1 MQALNILTPH
11 THTPTPRTDTPHALT
26 PHPNTPHTLTA
37 YIDRAQRLLQPHAV
51 TYNDTQ
57 QAKQEENCAHVC
69 ASSHRRPPRPPSRI
83 HTHTHTHR
91 TRAMQESAA
100 HLRPLSRILVHT
112 RMPGRRG
119 GEEDTRD
126 GGGVA
131 DAAMR
136 CRTLVLL
143 LFNRVG
149 GRRRVGGG
157 KGGGKGS
164 GWSSLHCV
172 LNAIRCGVCVLSCM
186 DRCGDLQLCVR
197 HA

>member
-1 MQALNILTPH
+1 MN
-11 THTPTPRTDTPHALT
+11 
-26 PHPNTPHTLTA
+26 
-37 YIDRAQRLLQPHAV
+37 
-51 TYNDTQ
+51 TQ
-57 QAKQEENCAHVC
+57 QVKQEENCAHVC

-83 HTHTHTHR
+83 NTHTHT
-91 TRAMQESAA
+91 TRAMQESVA
-100 HLRPLSRILVHT
+100 HLRPLLGILVHT
-112 RMPGRRG
+112 GMPGRQGGEEDTRESEERQSPGRQG

-126 GGGVA
+126 GGGIA

-143 LFNRVG
+143 LFKRVG

-172 LNAIRCGVCVLSCM
+172 LSAIRCGVFVLSCTYLSPLVSVSCSYHLTLHYHM
-186 DRCGDLQLCVR
+186 IHAHMILQPPF
-197 HA
+197 